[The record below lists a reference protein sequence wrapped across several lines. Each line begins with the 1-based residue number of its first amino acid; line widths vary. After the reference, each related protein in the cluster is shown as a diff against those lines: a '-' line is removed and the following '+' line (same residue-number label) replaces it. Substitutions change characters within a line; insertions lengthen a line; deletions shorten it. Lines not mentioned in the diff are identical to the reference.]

1 MKRKRW
7 FILIVLVVV
16 VVSVFLSYKLAF
28 EESTDV
34 SSDEPTEFVPQESDD
49 VPFEEPTGVVPEE
62 SADVSSDESADFL
75 PEESTDDFSQ
85 KRMQMVE
92 LQLKG
97 RDILDEK
104 VLEAM
109 GRLPRHK
116 FVDESLWDEA
126 YADYPLPIGEGQTIS
141 QPYVVALMTQALNLN
156 GSEKVLE
163 IGTGSGYQ
171 AAVLAEIVEEV
182 YTVEIREKLAEMA
195 ENSLSNLGYTNV
207 HVQSSDGYFG
217 WEEHAPYDAIIIT
230 CAVNHIPPPLISQLK
245 EGGRLILPLGPTTY
259 YQSLTLLQKTDEG
272 LSSEYITSVL
282 FVPMIGE
289 ALED

>member
-7 FILIVLVVV
+7 FTLIVLVVV
-16 VVSVFLSYKLAF
+16 VVSVFLSYKIAF
-28 EESTDV
+28 EGSTDV
-34 SSDEPTEFVPQESDD
+34 SS
-49 VPFEEPTGVVPEE
+49 EEHTSVVPEE
-62 SADVSSDESADFL
+62 SPLSSEEYADSF
-75 PEESTDDFSQ
+75 PEGSTDDFSQ

-92 LQLKG
+92 LQLRG
-97 RDILDEK
+97 RDILDKK
-104 VLEAM
+104 VLEVM
-109 GRLPRHK
+109 GRVPRHK

-126 YADYPLPIGEGQTIS
+126 YADHPLPIGEGQTIS
-141 QPYVVALMTQALNLN
+141 QPYVVALMTQALNLT

-195 ENSLSNLGYTNV
+195 ENSLSNLGYANV

-217 WEEHAPYDAIIIT
+217 WEEHAPYDAIMIT

-282 FVPMIGE
+282 FVPMIGK
-289 ALED
+289 ALEN